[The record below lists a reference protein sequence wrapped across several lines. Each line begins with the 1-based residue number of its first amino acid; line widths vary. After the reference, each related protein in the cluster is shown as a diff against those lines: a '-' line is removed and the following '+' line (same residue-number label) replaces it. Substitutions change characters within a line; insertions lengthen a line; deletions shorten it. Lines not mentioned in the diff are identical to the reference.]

1 MVKELLLGDNP
12 FIGVSHLAQERAR
25 EEQNEAALEN
35 KVRVI
40 EAALEGGATGFT
52 FSTHSSN
59 LELLKY
65 LSENRPDLAGRL
77 NYYVL
82 VPYAAKYV
90 REATTTGTAQ
100 LVKKVFTGNL
110 NRQSIRHVLQPT
122 PTNLIK
128 MFIEAELKEYLTVL
142 PKIKAVLLHEV
153 LTELVTAFNLGQ
165 LVKELAKHFSRKG
178 LGFGLETR
186 NIKHVRDFIDKNE
199 IKIDYLMTPLNKIGY
214 QMTPTKEEAEES
226 IKELSRKGVKI
237 IAINIL
243 ASSIITPEDAL
254 KYLTQFKYYIF
265 AIALGTSK
273 SWRAVENFKL
283 FRSLVNEITLDH

>member
-12 FIGVSHLAQERAR
+12 FIGVSHLAHEKAR
-25 EEQNEAALEN
+25 EERSEATIEN

-40 EAALEGGATGFT
+40 EAAVEGGATGFT

-65 LSENRPDLAGRL
+65 LSENRPELAERL
-77 NYYVL
+77 NYYIL

-90 REATTTGTAQ
+90 REATTTGTEQ
-100 LVKKVFTGNL
+100 LVKKVFVGNL
-110 NRQSIRHVLQPT
+110 NYRNIQYALWPT

-128 MFIEAELKEYLTVL
+128 MFLEAELKEYLAVL
-142 PKIKAVLLHEV
+142 PNVKAILLHEV
-153 LTELVTAFNLGQ
+153 LTELITAFNLGQ
-165 LVKELAKHFSRKG
+165 VVKELAKHFSRRG

-186 NIKHVRDFIDKNE
+186 NIKHVRNFLDKNG
-199 IKIDYLMTPLNKIGY
+199 IKIDYLMTPLNRIGY

-226 IKELSRKGVKI
+226 IKELSMEGIKI

-243 ASSIITPEDAL
+243 ASGVITPEDAL
-254 KYLTQFKYYIF
+254 KYLTKFKYYIF
-265 AIALGTSK
+265 AITLGTSK
-273 SWRAVENFKL
+273 SWRARDMFS
-283 FRSLVNEITLDH
+283 RLVILRKNIE